1 MPSLYQPH
9 PAALTAMYGDL
20 ENFARVQGLALPGTP
35 GSVLERS
42 NAGGYRF
49 YAHQYY
55 DAAGRKVEKY
65 IAGPVG
71 DAGADARAEELREKI
86 RSLGETVRSIRLL
99 TREGFKIADA
109 KTYATVASLCNH
121 RLFLAGASLVGS
133 HAYGA
138 LLNQLG
144 VRAAQYATRD
154 VDIARNAKLAFAA
167 APQLSF
173 LEMLKSSGIAFFEV
187 PNLNKRKPGTSF
199 KEAGSSFFQ
208 VDLLVPSSTNAIQI
222 APVPELKAHATAL
235 PYLRYLLGDW
245 QETVLLAR
253 EGCCMVRV
261 PTPERFALH
270 KLIVSQL
277 RKGGSKAIRDME
289 QASVLLAVLA
299 DRHPGALADAAKAV
313 PLSARRYA
321 VKAAVLARQQLA
333 SHPRAIEA
341 LDAILDDSAHPV

>member
-1 MPSLYQPH
+1 MHRNLSAQ
-9 PAALTAMYGDL
+9 ALYGDI
-20 ENFARVQGLALPGTP
+20 ENFARAQGTALPETP
-35 GSVLERS
+35 GSVLERR
-42 NAGGYRF
+42 NAGGYKF

-55 DAAGRKVEKY
+55 EATGRKVEKY
-65 IAGPVG
+65 I
-71 DAGADARAEELREKI
+71 
-86 RSLGETVRSIRLL
+86 
-99 TREGFKIADA
+99 
-109 KTYATVASLCNH
+109 
-121 RLFLAGASLVGS
+121 ASLVGS

-144 VRAAQYATRD
+144 VRAAQYATKD
-154 VDIARNAKLAFAA
+154 VDIARNAQLAFEA

-173 LEMLKSSGIAFFEV
+173 LEMLKTSGIAFFEV

-208 VDLLVPSSTNAIQI
+208 VDLLVPSATDAIVT
-222 APVPELKAHATAL
+222 ARVPELKAHATAL
-235 PYLRYLLGDW
+235 PYLRYLLGDT
-245 QETVLLAR
+245 QEITILAR

-277 RKGGSKAIRDME
+277 RKGGGKTIKDVD
-289 QASVLLAVLA
+289 QACVLFAVLA

-313 PLSARRYA
+313 PLSGRKYVA
-321 VKAAVLARQQLA
+321 KAAVLARQNLA

-341 LDAILDDSAHPV
+341 LDAIL